1 VSEDLKPIIAAGENS
16 RIEFKSAGFRNE
28 SLAKEVV
35 AFANM
40 KGGTI
45 YIGIAD
51 DGELQGIDPK
61 TEERVVNICRNGIQ
75 PAIIPEIET
84 VLAEGKRILRVQIE
98 KGSHKPYKVKSGNKF
113 YIRAGSVSIE
123 PSNEELVRLFQDGQQ
138 LHFEVSSVVPYD
150 RKRFDLLRFR
160 EYLEKYRGLEYREE
174 DLPALLYNLHCMDE
188 RERLSVVGTL
198 FFAAEPSRF
207 LPQCGIELNRF
218 SGDDVCGE
226 LLDYQSETGPMVPC
240 IEYALAF
247 VKRHTSIRAVFDP
260 ESGNRVELPSHDIR
274 IVRELIVNAF
284 MHRDW
289 SIFGQRILFNLF
301 RDRLEIFSPGKLPN
315 TLNLARALAGISY
328 YRNPIIA
335 QMVKDYGLADRVGRG
350 LQVVMKY
357 YRERNLRA
365 PEFDADPEY
374 FKVTVWAA
382 GESGAGG

>member
-1 VSEDLKPIIAAGENS
+1 V
-16 RIEFKSAGFRNE
+16 
-28 SLAKEVV
+28 
-35 AFANM
+35 
-40 KGGTI
+40 
-45 YIGIAD
+45 
-51 DGELQGIDPK
+51 
-61 TEERVVNICRNGIQ
+61 
-75 PAIIPEIET
+75 
-84 VLAEGKRILRVQIE
+84 
-98 KGSHKPYKVKSGNKF
+98 
-113 YIRAGSVSIE
+113 
-123 PSNEELVRLFQDGQQ
+123 SNEELVRLFQDGQQ

-160 EYLEKYRGLEYREE
+160 EYLEKHRGLEYREE

-188 RERLSVVGTL
+188 QERLSVVGTL
-198 FFAAEPSRF
+198 FFAVEPSRF

-218 SGDDVCGE
+218 SGADVCGE

-247 VKRHTSIRAVFDP
+247 VKRHISIRAVFDG
-260 ESGNRVELPSHDIR
+260 ENGNRIELPSYDSR

-289 SIFGQRILFNLF
+289 SIFGQRIRVNLF
-301 RDRLEIFSPGKLPN
+301 LDRLEIFSPGKLPN

-335 QMVKDYGLADRVGRG
+335 QMLKDYGLADRVGRG
-350 LQVVMKY
+350 LQVVMNY

-382 GESGAGG
+382 GESGEGG